1 MVKKITGWLTLN
13 GKKYYFDK
21 EGKMMDASAPRPSE
35 TKTDELLNGLK

>member
-1 MVKKITGWLTLN
+1 MI
-13 GKKYYFDK
+13 FDK